1 MRENAKYWMACTST
15 MSHTNSHVSICVVMT
30 YDYLCAAYE
39 NSTNDLS
46 EGITEGKVPSVR
58 LLAPY

>member
-1 MRENAKYWMACTST
+1 MYEPYV
-15 MSHTNSHVSICVVMT
+15 SHEFTRLHCVIMT
-30 YDYLCAAYE
+30 YDYLCTAYE
-39 NSTNDLS
+39 NSTNVS